1 MHYKTKDTRIT
12 TELIQAMAFA
22 PNRKAKTKKPR
33 CFSATGLFLCN
44 FSAVDRASV
53 ISQVSCIRRLFLGG
67 ASRFQKTEFS
77 TTFRGLKGDLDGTP
91 QTKKATLRSLFTGLR
106 EQQKFS

>member
-1 MHYKTKDTRIT
+1 MHHTIKDTRKA
-12 TELIQAMAFA
+12 TELTQTMAVA
-22 PNRKAKTKKPR
+22 LNRKSETKKPR
-33 CFSATGLFLCN
+33 CFSATGLFLCD

-53 ISQVSCIRRLFLGG
+53 ISQVSCIRRLFGGG

-77 TTFRGLKGDLDGTP
+77 TTFRGLEGDLDGTP